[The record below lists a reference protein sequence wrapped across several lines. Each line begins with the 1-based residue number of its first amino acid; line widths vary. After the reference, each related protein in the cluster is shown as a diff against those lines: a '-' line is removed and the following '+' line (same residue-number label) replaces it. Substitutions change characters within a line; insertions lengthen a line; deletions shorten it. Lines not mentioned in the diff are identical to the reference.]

1 MSPTAP
7 SADPAPRISSGN
19 READRVL
26 GGGFPS
32 NSINILMG
40 EPGTGKTLFA
50 EQLLFAN
57 ANGGRP
63 VLYLTTLSEPLSKVV
78 TYLQLLPF
86 YDESKLGTAVMY
98 DDIGELL
105 ATAGVSALVPR
116 VREAILEFRP
126 SIIVIDSFKAIH
138 DLSPSVPEMRRLIS
152 ELAGLLSAYDTTTFL
167 VGEYREEDIS
177 AFPEFAV
184 ADGIVEFAR
193 HKHST
198 RDERF
203 LRVSKLRGSGYREG
217 LHGFRITS
225 AGLEVYPRLV
235 SPRVPAGY
243 SVALERVPTGVA
255 GLDRLLGDGLWRGS
269 TSLLAGPTGSGKT
282 TIGLQFALAGL
293 AMGEPALYV
302 NFQENPTQLARAIV
316 SLGGNDVSELQ
327 RQGLHL
333 LYTSSVELQID
344 HLIVQMFAIIE
355 QHSIRRVVLDAIGD
369 LSLASVD
376 VYRTHDYLYALV
388 QRFAVAG
395 ITALLLLEDVTHGPL
410 AGGSPVAT
418 EFGRLSYMCDNLIL
432 LEITRGEKL
441 SRRLS
446 VYKTRGSAHD
456 DGVHPVTISAR
467 GVRVG

>member
-19 READRVL
+19 VEADRVL

-126 SIIVIDSFKAIH
+126 SLIVIDSFKAIH

-152 ELAGLLSAYDTTTFL
+152 ELAGLLSAYETTTFL
-167 VGEYREEDIS
+167 VGEYREQDIS
-177 AFPEFAV
+177 SFPEFAV

-203 LRVSKLRGSGYREG
+203 LRVSKLRGSGYLEG
-217 LHGFRITS
+217 LHGFQITS

-235 SPRVPAGY
+235 SPPLPEGY
-243 SVALERVPTGVA
+243 SVAVERVPTGVA

-269 TSLLAGPTGSGKT
+269 TTLLAGPTGSGKT

-293 AMGEPALYV
+293 TMGEPALYV
-302 NFQENPTQLARAIV
+302 NFQENPTQLARAIAA
-316 SLGGNDVSELQ
+316 LGGDVSELQ

-355 QHSIRRVVLDAIGD
+355 QHGIRRVVLDAIGD
-369 LSLASVD
+369 LSLASLD
-376 VYRTHDYLYALV
+376 VHRTHDYLYALV

-395 ITALLLLEDVTHGPL
+395 ITGLLLLEDVTRGPM
-410 AGGSPVAT
+410 AGGSPVAS
-418 EFGRLSYMCDNLIL
+418 EFARLSYMCDNLLL
-432 LEITRGEKL
+432 LEINRGEKL

-446 VYKTRGSAHD
+446 VYKTRGSVHD
-456 DGVHPVTISAR
+456 EGVHPITITAR

>member
-1 MSPTAP
+1 
-7 SADPAPRISSGN
+7 
-19 READRVL
+19 
-26 GGGFPS
+26 
-32 NSINILMG
+32 MG

-57 ANGGRP
+57 ANGERP

-86 YDESKLGTAVMY
+86 YDERKLGTAVMY

-116 VREAILEFRP
+116 IREAILEYRP

-152 ELAGLLSAYDTTTFL
+152 ELAGLLSAYATTTFL

-203 LRVSKLRGSGYREG
+203 LRVSKLRGSGYLEG
-217 LHGFRITS
+217 LHGFQITS

-235 SPRVPAGY
+235 SPAVPSGY
-243 SVALERVPTGVA
+243 SVAVERVPTGVA

-293 AMGEPALYV
+293 TMGEPALYV
-302 NFQENPTQLARAIV
+302 NFQENPTQLARAIAG
-316 SLGGNDVSELQ
+316 LGGDVSELQ

-333 LYTSSVELQID
+333 LYTSSVELQLD
-344 HLIVQMFAIIE
+344 HLIVQMFAIIDRYG
-355 QHSIRRVVLDAIGD
+355 IRRVVLDAIGD
-369 LSLASVD
+369 LSLASAD
-376 VYRTHDYLYALV
+376 VHRIHDYLYALV

-395 ITALLLLEDVTHGPL
+395 ITALLLLEDVTHGPM
-410 AGGSPVAT
+410 AGGSPVAS
-418 EFGRLSYMCDNLIL
+418 EFGRLSYMCDNLLL
-432 LEITRGEKL
+432 LEIHRGERL

-446 VYKTRGSAHD
+446 VYKTRGSVHD
-456 DGVHPVTISAR
+456 EGVHPITITAR

>member
-1 MSPTAP
+1 MSPTVP
-7 SADPAPRISSGN
+7 SAEPAPRISSGN
-19 READRVL
+19 GEADRVL
-26 GGGFPS
+26 GGGFPA

-78 TYLQLLPF
+78 TYLQLFPF
-86 YDESKLGTAVMY
+86 YDEGKLGTAVLY
-98 DDIGELL
+98 DDIGDLL
-105 ATAGVSALVPR
+105 ARSGVSALVPR
-116 VREAILEFRP
+116 IREAILEFRP
-126 SIIVIDSFKAIH
+126 GIIVIDSFKAIH
-138 DLSPSVPEMRRLIS
+138 DLSLSVPEMRRLIS
-152 ELAGLLSAYDTTTFL
+152 ELAGLLSAYATTTFL
-167 VGEYREEDIS
+167 VGEYREQDIS
-177 AFPEFAV
+177 SFPEFAV
-184 ADGIVEFAR
+184 ADGILEFAR

-203 LRVSKLRGSGYREG
+203 LRVSKLRGSGYLEG
-217 LHGFRITS
+217 LHGFRITP

-235 SPRVPAGY
+235 SPSVPSGY
-243 SVALERVPTGVA
+243 SVAVERVPTGVP

-302 NFQENPTQLARAIV
+302 NFQENPTQLARAIAA
-316 SLGGNDVSELQ
+316 LGGDVSELE

-333 LYTSSVELQID
+333 LYASSVELQID
-344 HLIVQMFAIIE
+344 HLIVQMFAMIDRYGI
-355 QHSIRRVVLDAIGD
+355 QRVVLDAIGD
-369 LSLASVD
+369 LSLASAYVH
-376 VYRTHDYLYALV
+376 RTHDYLYALV

-395 ITALLLLEDVTHGPL
+395 ITALLLLEDITHGPL
-410 AGGSPVAT
+410 AGGSPVAS
-418 EFGRLSYMCDNLIL
+418 EFGRLSYMCDNLLL
-432 LEITRGEKL
+432 LEITRGERL

-446 VYKTRGSAHD
+446 VYKTRGSVHD
-456 DGVHPVTISAR
+456 EGMHPVTITER

>member
-1 MSPTAP
+1 MSISVPP
-7 SADPAPRISSGN
+7 ADGTQRISSGN
-19 READRVL
+19 GEADRVL

-86 YDESKLGTAVMY
+86 YDEGKLGTAVMY

-116 VREAILEFRP
+116 VRESILEFGP

-152 ELAGLLSAYDTTTFL
+152 ELAGLLSAYATTTFL

-177 AFPEFAV
+177 SFPEFAV

-203 LRVSKLRGSGYREG
+203 LRVSKLRGSGYLEG
-217 LHGFRITS
+217 LHGFQITS

-235 SPRVPAGY
+235 SPRIPAGY

-293 AMGEPALYV
+293 TMGEPALYV
-302 NFQENPTQLARAIV
+302 NFQENPTQLARAIAG
-316 SLGGNDVSELQ
+316 LGGDASELQ

-355 QHSIRRVVLDAIGD
+355 RHGIRRVVLDAIGD

-376 VYRTHDYLYALV
+376 VHRTHDYLYALV

-395 ITALLLLEDVTHGPL
+395 ITALLLLEDITHGPM
-410 AGGSPVAT
+410 AGGSPVAS
-418 EFGRLSYMCDNLIL
+418 EFGRLSYMCDNLLL
-432 LEITRGEKL
+432 LEIHRGERL

-446 VYKTRGSAHD
+446 VYKTRGSVHD
-456 DGVHPVTISAR
+456 EGVHPVTITAR

>member
-1 MSPTAP
+1 MSSTVPP
-7 SADPAPRISSGN
+7 ADPTLRISSGN
-19 READRVL
+19 SEADRVL

-63 VLYLTTLSEPLSKVV
+63 VLYLTTLSEPLSKMV
-78 TYLQLLPF
+78 TYLQFLPF
-86 YDESKLGTAVMY
+86 YDEGKLGTAVVY
-98 DDIGELL
+98 DDIGQLL
-105 ATAGVSALVPR
+105 ATEGVSALVPR
-116 VREAILEFRP
+116 IREAIMELGP

-152 ELAGLLSAYDTTTFL
+152 ELAGLLSAYATTTFL

-177 AFPEFAV
+177 SFPEFAV

-203 LRVSKLRGSGYREG
+203 FRVSKLRGSSYLEG
-217 LHGFRITS
+217 LHGFQITP

-235 SPRVPAGY
+235 SPPVPSGY
-243 SVALERVPTGVA
+243 SVAQERVPTGVA

-293 AMGEPALYV
+293 TMGEPALYV
-302 NFQENPTQLARAIV
+302 NFQENPTQLARAIAA
-316 SLGGNDVSELQ
+316 LGGDVSELQ

-333 LYTSSVELQID
+333 LYTSSVELQLD

-355 QHSIRRVVLDAIGD
+355 QQGIRRVVLDAIGD

-376 VYRTHDYLYALV
+376 VHRTHDYLYALV

-395 ITALLLLEDVTHGPL
+395 ITALLLLEDVTHGPM
-410 AGGSPVAT
+410 AGGSPVAS
-418 EFGRLSYMCDNLIL
+418 EFGRLSYMCDNLLL
-432 LEITRGEKL
+432 LEIHRGEKL

-446 VYKTRGSAHD
+446 VYKTRGSVHD
-456 DGVHPVTISAR
+456 EGVHPVTITAR